1 MSSSPNNDDI
11 ILTSINNGSESNVND
26 TQKNKLKNQVIVI
39 HIEYLFTQGNC
50 LHASWTTST

>member
-26 TQKNKLKNQVIVI
+26 TQKNKLKSQVIVI
-39 HIEYLFTQGNC
+39 LIEDLFTQGNC